1 MCLGPVN
8 TPISQ
13 IPANGIVKWTISL
26 RKRIVEQGCYNRL
39 DKAYFC
45 ASHTMKATEE
55 IKARLDIVE
64 IVSDAVQLRK
74 SGKNYTGFCPF
85 HQNTRTPS
93 FVVWPETGTW
103 RCFGQCNEGG
113 DIFKYVMKKE
123 GWDFPEALRHLAD
136 RAGVELRKPTPQEEI
151 QQEEHERLRRL
162 LDDAVVF
169 FRQQLKAE
177 QGVHA
182 RNYLKGRGL
191 EEATLAVFDLGYAP
205 DSWDAGFTYF
215 QEKGYS
221 SEELLLAGMIIENDK
236 GRLYDRFRHRIM
248 FPIRDERGR
257 MTGFGARAL
266 KPDEPAKYLNSPQSP
281 LFDKSQELFGLHLA
295 RKPIR
300 TQDEVVIVEGYMD
313 VIGLYQAD
321 FRNVVAQMGTALTEP
336 QLRKLKRLTRRI
348 VLALDA
354 DAAGKN
360 ATLRGLQVARKT
372 LDRESEMRYDPR
384 GLLRSEARLNA
395 DIRVARL
402 PEGSDPDEIVQDSPE
417 AWAEIVAASRP
428 VVIHVMETLATGR
441 DLGDPKV
448 KTEIADQV
456 LPLISDLTNP
466 IERDTF
472 TQQLA
477 RMLKVDERT
486 LLASRPGAARRRPQ
500 KQRRSAARP
509 PEPHVPQT
517 TEKKSSI
524 HILEEHCLGIVMRH
538 PEHLFR
544 VDRILQESGLERLSS
559 RDFQHTDHQEMFR
572 VALEAIDQD
581 YLEPLNFALENL
593 PLPLG
598 ETVDE
603 ILVQTEELDPN
614 EERVMEDLLRT
625 ILHLRKASLRQNN
638 DQLRFLQEE
647 AQASGDLKASQY
659 QQTMVSNIHTLQQ
672 LDRAMG
678 KFTERSAI
686 SG

>member
-1 MCLGPVN
+1 
-8 TPISQ
+8 
-13 IPANGIVKWTISL
+13 
-26 RKRIVEQGCYNRL
+26 
-39 DKAYFC
+39 
-45 ASHTMKATEE
+45 MKATEE

-64 IVSDAVQLRK
+64 LVSDAVQLRK

-123 GWDFPEALRHLAD
+123 GWDFPETLRHLAD
-136 RAGVELRKPTPQEEI
+136 RAGVELRKPTPQEEA

-169 FRQQLKAE
+169 YRQQLSSE
-177 QGVHA
+177 QGQYAH
-182 RNYLKGRGL
+182 NYLKERGL
-191 EEATLAVFDLGYAP
+191 SEATLAIFDLGYAP
-205 DSWDAGFTYF
+205 DSWDAGMNYF
-215 QEKGYS
+215 LEKGYS
-221 SEELLLAGMIIENDK
+221 VEEMLEAGMIIENDK
-236 GRLYDRFRHRIM
+236 GRRYDRFRHRVM

-266 KPDEPAKYLNSPQSP
+266 KADEPAKYLNSPQTP
-281 LFDKSQELFGLHLA
+281 LFDKSSVLYGLNLA
-295 RKPIR
+295 RKEIR
-300 TQDEVVIVEGYMD
+300 AKDEVVIVEGYMD
-313 VIGLYQAD
+313 VIGLHQAD

-336 QLRKLKRLTRRI
+336 QLRKLKRLTRRM
-348 VLALDA
+348 VLALDS
-354 DAAGKN
+354 DAAGMN
-360 ATLRGLQVARKT
+360 ATLRGLQVARET

-384 GLLRSEARLNA
+384 GLLRNEARLKA
-395 DIRVARL
+395 DIRVTSL
-402 PEGSDPDEIVQDSPE
+402 PEGTDPDEIVKDSPE
-417 AWAEIVAASRP
+417 AWAEIVAASKP
-428 VVIHVMETLATGR
+428 VVVHVMETLAEGR
-441 DLGDPKV
+441 DLEDPKV
-448 KTEIADQV
+448 KTEIAEQV
-456 LPLISDLTNP
+456 LPLISDLPNP

-472 TQQLA
+472 IQQLA
-477 RMLKVDERT
+477 RLLKLDERT
-486 LLASRPGAARRRPQ
+486 LIASRPRPSRRGQ
-500 KQRRSAARP
+500 QRKRRYSTPPP
-509 PEPHVPQT
+509 PEPQEIPQQV
-517 TEKKSSI
+517 ESKVKSST

-538 PEHLFR
+538 PELLYR
-544 VDRILQESGLERLSS
+544 VDRILQEAGLERLSS

-614 EERVMEDLLRT
+614 EERVLEDLLRT
-625 ILHLRKASLRQNN
+625 ILHMRKTSLRQNN
-638 DQLRFLQEE
+638 DQLRFLQAE
-647 AQASGDLKASQY
+647 AQEGGDLKASQY
-659 QQTMVSNIHTLQQ
+659 QQTMVSNINTLQQ